1 MLYRGGNWIMKKKM
15 KLTISLLIII
25 PVIIGISV
33 GIPVAEI
40 YKNLEGKP
48 SQLVWNENDKYNIDE
63 DAYILTVDKK
73 SDFKILNLTDLQ
85 LSEGMSQKR
94 INRTYEL
101 VRQLVKET
109 NPSIVTFTGDN
120 TWLKNSKKAVK
131 RFVKEIDNIC
141 IEFDV
146 PWAPILGNH
155 DAESDVDGNWIFD
168 EYLQAQNIIFNYKEN
183 ANRSKDLAKGPM
195 NISGVGNYVINVKS
209 ANDSK
214 IFHSMIMMDTHSLG
228 SCSTID
234 SVNIGSEKINLTGLN
249 ESEKLKLNEWITKD
263 GYIFAPSE
271 DENNNG
277 YTVVGTGYDYIKENQ
292 IHWYE
297 YMVKGLAESTGAPV
311 ESSLFIHIPLPE
323 YNMAAKIYEPI
334 NDGFTKDEN
343 GNFGM
348 LREPI
353 CSPYYNSGMF
363 EKIIELNS
371 TKNVICG
378 HEHKNNFSV
387 LYRGIRLTYATKTG
401 DGHDW
406 VEDGSVCGG
415 TVLEFDETDK
425 LTVSPIYLN
434 YDMLNN

>member
-1 MLYRGGNWIMKKKM
+1 M

-25 PVIIGISV
+25 PVIVGISV

-48 SQLVWNENDKYNIDE
+48 SQLVWNENDKYNIDK

-85 LSEGMSQKR
+85 LSEGMSQKS

-155 DAESDVDGNWIFD
+155 DAESDVDANWIFD
-168 EYLQAQNIIFNYKEN
+168 EYLKSQNIIFNYKEN
-183 ANRSKDLAKGPM
+183 ANRNKDLAKGPM

-228 SCSTID
+228 SYSTID

-271 DENNNG
+271 DVNNNE

-387 LYRGIRLTYATKTG
+387 LYRGVRLTYATKTG

-406 VEDGSVCGG
+406 VENGSVCGG
-415 TVLEFDETDK
+415 TVLEFDETEK

>member
-1 MLYRGGNWIMKKKM
+1 MKKKT
-15 KLTISLLIII
+15 KTVISLLIII
-25 PVIIGISV
+25 PVIIGLSV
-33 GIPVAEI
+33 GTYIAGI

-48 SQLVWNENDKYNIDE
+48 SQLVWNENDKYNIDK

-94 INRTYEL
+94 INRTYKL
-101 VRQLVKET
+101 VRQLIQET

-131 RFVKEIDNIC
+131 RFVKEIDEIC

-183 ANRSKDLAKGPM
+183 VNRSKDLAKGPI

-209 ANDSK
+209 AIDDE

-228 SCSTID
+228 SYSTID

-271 DENNNG
+271 DVNNNE
-277 YTVVGTGYDYIKENQ
+277 YIAVGTGYDYIKENQ

-297 YMVKGLAESTGAPV
+297 YMVNGLTEYNDAPV
-311 ESSLFIHIPLPE
+311 ESTLFIHIPLPE

-363 EKIIELNS
+363 EKIVELNS

-387 LYRGIRLTYATKTG
+387 LYRGVRLTYATKTG

-406 VEDGSVCGG
+406 VEFGSVCGG
-415 TVLEFDETDK
+415 TVLEFDETEK

>member
-1 MLYRGGNWIMKKKM
+1 MKKKM

-25 PVIIGISV
+25 PVIVGISV

-48 SQLVWNENDKYNIDE
+48 SQLVWNENDKYNIDK

-85 LSEGMSQKR
+85 LSEGMSQKS

-155 DAESDVDGNWIFD
+155 DAESDVDANWIFD
-168 EYLQAQNIIFNYKEN
+168 EYLKSKNIIFNYKEN
-183 ANRSKDLAKGPM
+183 ANRNKDLAKGPM

-228 SCSTID
+228 SYSTID

-271 DENNNG
+271 DVNNNE

-387 LYRGIRLTYATKTG
+387 LYRGVRLTYATKTG

-415 TVLEFDETDK
+415 TVLEFDETEK

>member
-1 MLYRGGNWIMKKKM
+1 MKKKM

-48 SQLVWNENDKYNIDE
+48 SQLVWNENDKYNINE

-228 SCSTID
+228 SYSTID

-297 YMVKGLAESTGAPV
+297 YMVKGIAESTGAPV

-387 LYRGIRLTYATKTG
+387 LYRGVRLTYATKTG

>member
-1 MLYRGGNWIMKKKM
+1 MKKKT
-15 KLTISLLIII
+15 KTVISLLIII
-25 PVIIGISV
+25 PVIIGLSV
-33 GIPVAEI
+33 GTHIAGI

-48 SQLVWNENDKYNIDE
+48 SQLVWNENDKYNIDK

-94 INRTYEL
+94 INRTYKL
-101 VRQLVKET
+101 VRQLIQET

-131 RFVKEIDNIC
+131 RFVKEIDEIC

-183 ANRSKDLAKGPM
+183 ANRSKDLAKGPI
-195 NISGVGNYVINVKS
+195 NISGIGNYVINVKS
-209 ANDSK
+209 AIDDE

-228 SCSTID
+228 SYSTID

-271 DENNNG
+271 DVNNNE
-277 YTVVGTGYDYIKENQ
+277 YIAVGTGYDYIKENQ

-297 YMVKGLAESTGAPV
+297 YVVNGLTEYNDAPV
-311 ESSLFIHIPLPE
+311 ESTLFIHIPLPE

-363 EKIIELNS
+363 EKIVELNS

-387 LYRGIRLTYATKTG
+387 LYRGVRLTYATKTG

-415 TVLEFDETDK
+415 TVLEFDETEK

>member
-1 MLYRGGNWIMKKKM
+1 MKKKT
-15 KLTISLLIII
+15 KTVISLLIII
-25 PVIIGISV
+25 PVIISLSV
-33 GIPVAEI
+33 GGHIVGI

-48 SQLVWNENDKYNIDE
+48 SQLVWNENDKYNIDK

-94 INRTYEL
+94 INRTYKL
-101 VRQLVKET
+101 VRQLIQET

-131 RFVKEIDNIC
+131 RFVKEIDEIC

-183 ANRSKDLAKGPM
+183 ANRSKDLAKGPI

-209 ANDSK
+209 AIDDE

-228 SCSTID
+228 SYSTID

-249 ESEKLKLNEWITKD
+249 ESEKLKLNGWITKD

-271 DENNNG
+271 DVNNNE
-277 YTVVGTGYDYIKENQ
+277 YIAVGTGYDYIKENQ

-297 YMVKGLAESTGAPV
+297 YMVNGLTEYNDAPV
-311 ESSLFIHIPLPE
+311 ESTLFIHIPLPE
-323 YNMAAKIYEPI
+323 YNMATKIYEPI

-363 EKIIELNS
+363 EKIVELNS

-387 LYRGIRLTYATKTG
+387 LYRGVRLTYATKTG

-415 TVLEFDETDK
+415 TVLEFDETEK
-425 LTVSPIYLN
+425 LTVSPIYMN

>member
-1 MLYRGGNWIMKKKM
+1 MKKKT
-15 KLTISLLIII
+15 KTVISLLIII
-25 PVIIGISV
+25 PVIIGLSV
-33 GIPVAEI
+33 GTHIAGI

-48 SQLVWNENDKYNIDE
+48 SQLVWNENDKYNIDK

-94 INRTYEL
+94 INRTYKL
-101 VRQLVKET
+101 VRQLIQET

-131 RFVKEIDNIC
+131 RFVKEIDEIC

-183 ANRSKDLAKGPM
+183 ANRSKDLAKGPI

-209 ANDSK
+209 AIDDE

-228 SCSTID
+228 SYSTID

-271 DENNNG
+271 DVNNNE
-277 YTVVGTGYDYIKENQ
+277 YIAVGTGYDYIKENQ
-292 IHWYE
+292 IHWDE
-297 YMVKGLAESTGAPV
+297 YVVNGLTEYNDAPV
-311 ESSLFIHIPLPE
+311 ESTLFIHIPLPE

-363 EKIIELNS
+363 EKIVELNS

-387 LYRGIRLTYATKTG
+387 LYRGVRLTYATKTG

-415 TVLEFDETDK
+415 TVLEFDETEK

>member
-1 MLYRGGNWIMKKKM
+1 MKKKT
-15 KLTISLLIII
+15 KTVISLLIII
-25 PVIIGISV
+25 PVIISLSV
-33 GIPVAEI
+33 GVHIAGI

-48 SQLVWNENDKYNIDE
+48 SQLVWNENDKYNIDK
-63 DAYILTVDKK
+63 DAYILTVDEK

-101 VRQLVKET
+101 VRQLIQET

-131 RFVKEIDNIC
+131 RFVKEIDEIC

-155 DAESDVDGNWIFD
+155 DTESDVDGNWIFD

-183 ANRSKDLAKGPM
+183 VNRSKDLAKGPI
-195 NISGVGNYVINVKS
+195 NISGIGNYVINVKS
-209 ANDSK
+209 AIDDE
-214 IFHSMIMMDTHSLG
+214 IFQSMIMMDTHSLG
-228 SCSTID
+228 SYSTID

-249 ESEKLKLNEWITKD
+249 ESEKLKLNGWITKD
-263 GYIFAPSE
+263 GYLFAPSE
-271 DENNNG
+271 DVNNNE
-277 YTVVGTGYDYIKENQ
+277 YTVVGTGYDYIKKNQ

-297 YMVKGLAESTGAPV
+297 YMVKGLTEYNGTPV
-311 ESSLFIHIPLPE
+311 ESTLFIHIPLPE

-334 NDGFTKDEN
+334 NDGFTKDGN

-363 EKIIELNS
+363 EKIVELNS

-387 LYRGIRLTYATKTG
+387 LYRGVRLTYATKTG

-415 TVLEFDETDK
+415 TVLEFDETEK

>member
-1 MLYRGGNWIMKKKM
+1 MKKKM

-25 PVIIGISV
+25 PVIVGISV

-48 SQLVWNENDKYNIDE
+48 SQLVWNENDKYNIDK

-85 LSEGMSQKR
+85 LSEGMSQKS

-155 DAESDVDGNWIFD
+155 DAESDVDANWIFD
-168 EYLQAQNIIFNYKEN
+168 EYLKSQNIIFNYKEN
-183 ANRSKDLAKGPM
+183 ANRNKDLAKGPM

-228 SCSTID
+228 SYSTID

-271 DENNNG
+271 DVNNNE

-387 LYRGIRLTYATKTG
+387 LYRGVRLTYATKTG

-406 VEDGSVCGG
+406 VENGSVCGG
-415 TVLEFDETDK
+415 TVLEFDETEK

>member
-1 MLYRGGNWIMKKKM
+1 MKKKT
-15 KLTISLLIII
+15 KTVISLLIII
-25 PVIIGISV
+25 PVIIGLSV
-33 GIPVAEI
+33 GTHIAGI

-48 SQLVWNENDKYNIDE
+48 SQLVWNENDKYNIDK

-94 INRTYEL
+94 INRTYKL
-101 VRQLVKET
+101 VRQLIQET

-131 RFVKEIDNIC
+131 RFVKEIDEIC

-183 ANRSKDLAKGPM
+183 ANRSKDLAKGPI

-209 ANDSK
+209 AIDDE

-228 SCSTID
+228 SYSTID

-271 DENNNG
+271 DVNNNE
-277 YTVVGTGYDYIKENQ
+277 YIAVGTGYDYIKENQ

-297 YMVKGLAESTGAPV
+297 YVVNGLTEYNDAPV
-311 ESSLFIHIPLPE
+311 ESTLFIHIPLPE

-363 EKIIELNS
+363 EKIVELNS

-387 LYRGIRLTYATKTG
+387 LYRGVRLTYATKTG

-415 TVLEFDETDK
+415 TVLEFDETEK

>member
-1 MLYRGGNWIMKKKM
+1 MKKKT
-15 KLTISLLIII
+15 KTVISLLIII
-25 PVIIGISV
+25 PVIIGLSV
-33 GIPVAEI
+33 GTHIAGI

-48 SQLVWNENDKYNIDE
+48 SQLVWNENDKYNIDK

-94 INRTYEL
+94 INRTYKL
-101 VRQLVKET
+101 VRQLIQET

-131 RFVKEIDNIC
+131 RFVKEIDEIC

-183 ANRSKDLAKGPM
+183 ANRSKDLAKGPI

-209 ANDSK
+209 AIDDE

-228 SCSTID
+228 SYSTID

-271 DENNNG
+271 DVNNNE
-277 YTVVGTGYDYIKENQ
+277 YIAVGTGYDYIKENQ

-297 YMVKGLAESTGAPV
+297 YVVNGLTEYNDAPV
-311 ESSLFIHIPLPE
+311 ESTLFIHIPLPE

-363 EKIIELNS
+363 EKIVELNS

-378 HEHKNNFSV
+378 HEHKNNFSI
-387 LYRGIRLTYATKTG
+387 LYRGVRLTYATKTG

-415 TVLEFDETDK
+415 TVLEFDETEK

>member
-1 MLYRGGNWIMKKKM
+1 MKKKM

-228 SCSTID
+228 SYSTID

>member
-1 MLYRGGNWIMKKKM
+1 MKKKT
-15 KLTISLLIII
+15 KTVISLLIII
-25 PVIIGISV
+25 PVIISLSV
-33 GIPVAEI
+33 GTHIAGI

-48 SQLVWNENDKYNIDE
+48 SQLVWNENDKYNIDK

-94 INRTYEL
+94 INRTYKL
-101 VRQLVKET
+101 VRQLIQET

-131 RFVKEIDNIC
+131 RFVKEIDEIC

-168 EYLQAQNIIFNYKEN
+168 EYLKAQNIIFNYKEN
-183 ANRSKDLAKGPM
+183 VNRSKDLAKGPI

-209 ANDSK
+209 AIDDE

-228 SCSTID
+228 SYSTID

-249 ESEKLKLNEWITKD
+249 ESEKSKLNGWITKD

-271 DENNNG
+271 DVNNNE
-277 YTVVGTGYDYIKENQ
+277 YIAVGTGYDYIKENQ

-297 YMVKGLAESTGAPV
+297 YMVNGLTEYNDAPV
-311 ESSLFIHIPLPE
+311 ESTLFIHIPLPE

-363 EKIIELNS
+363 EKIVELNS

-387 LYRGIRLTYATKTG
+387 LYRGVRLTYATKTG

-415 TVLEFDETDK
+415 TVLEFDETEK

>member
-1 MLYRGGNWIMKKKM
+1 MKKKT
-15 KLTISLLIII
+15 KTVISLLIII
-25 PVIIGISV
+25 PVVISISV
-33 GIPVAEI
+33 GTHIAGI

-48 SQLVWNENDKYNIDE
+48 SQLVWNENDKYNIDK

-94 INRTYEL
+94 INRTYKL
-101 VRQLVKET
+101 VRKLIQET

-120 TWLKNSKKAVK
+120 TWLINSKKAVK
-131 RFVKEIDNIC
+131 RFVREIDEIC

-155 DAESDVDGNWIFD
+155 DAESDVDENWIFD

-183 ANRSKDLAKGPM
+183 ANRSKDLAKGPI
-195 NISGVGNYVINVKS
+195 NISGIGNYVINVKS
-209 ANDSK
+209 AIDDE

-228 SCSTID
+228 SYSTID

-271 DENNNG
+271 DVNNNK
-277 YTVVGTGYDYIKENQ
+277 YIAVGTGYDYIKENQ

-297 YMVKGLAESTGAPV
+297 YMVKGLTEYNGTPV
-311 ESSLFIHIPLPE
+311 ESTLFIHIPLPE

-363 EKIIELNS
+363 EKIVELNS

-387 LYRGIRLTYATKTG
+387 LYRGVRLTYATKTG

-415 TVLEFDETDK
+415 TVLEFDETEK

>member
-1 MLYRGGNWIMKKKM
+1 MKKKM

-25 PVIIGISV
+25 PVIVGISV

-48 SQLVWNENDKYNIDE
+48 SQLVWNENDKYNIDK

-101 VRQLVKET
+101 VRQLVQET

-183 ANRSKDLAKGPM
+183 ANRNKDLAKGPM

-209 ANDSK
+209 AIDDE

-228 SCSTID
+228 SYSTID

-297 YMVKGLAESTGAPV
+297 YMVNGLAEYTGAPV

-387 LYRGIRLTYATKTG
+387 LYRGVRLTYATKTG

-415 TVLEFDETDK
+415 TVLEFDETEK

>member
-1 MLYRGGNWIMKKKM
+1 MKKKT
-15 KLTISLLIII
+15 KTVISLLIII
-25 PVIIGISV
+25 PVVISISV
-33 GIPVAEI
+33 GTHIAGI

-48 SQLVWNENDKYNIDE
+48 SQLVWNENDKYNIDK

-101 VRQLVKET
+101 VRQLIQET

-131 RFVKEIDNIC
+131 RFVKEIDEIC

-155 DAESDVDGNWIFD
+155 DAESDVDENWIFD

-183 ANRSKDLAKGPM
+183 ANRSKDLAKGPI
-195 NISGVGNYVINVKS
+195 NISGIGNYVINVKS
-209 ANDSK
+209 AIDDE

-228 SCSTID
+228 SYSTID

-271 DENNNG
+271 DVNNNK
-277 YTVVGTGYDYIKENQ
+277 YIAVGTGYDYIKENQ

-297 YMVKGLAESTGAPV
+297 YMVKGLTEYNGTPV
-311 ESSLFIHIPLPE
+311 ESTLFIHIPLPE

-363 EKIIELNS
+363 EKIVELNS

-387 LYRGIRLTYATKTG
+387 LYRGVRLTYATKTG

-415 TVLEFDETDK
+415 TVLEFDETEK

>member
-1 MLYRGGNWIMKKKM
+1 MKKKT
-15 KLTISLLIII
+15 KTVISLLIII
-25 PVIIGISV
+25 PVIIGLSV
-33 GIPVAEI
+33 GTHIAGI

-48 SQLVWNENDKYNIDE
+48 SQLVWNENDKYNIDK

-94 INRTYEL
+94 INRTYKL
-101 VRQLVKET
+101 VRQLIQET

-120 TWLKNSKKAVK
+120 TWLKKSKKAVK
-131 RFVKEIDNIC
+131 RFVKEIDEIC

-183 ANRSKDLAKGPM
+183 ANRSKDLAKGPI

-209 ANDSK
+209 AIDDE

-228 SCSTID
+228 SYSTID

-271 DENNNG
+271 DVNNNE
-277 YTVVGTGYDYIKENQ
+277 YIAVGTGYDYIKENQ

-297 YMVKGLAESTGAPV
+297 YVVNGLTEYNDAPV
-311 ESSLFIHIPLPE
+311 ESTLFIHIPLPE

-363 EKIIELNS
+363 EKIVELNS

-387 LYRGIRLTYATKTG
+387 LYRGVRLTYATKTG

-415 TVLEFDETDK
+415 TVLEFDETEK

>member
-1 MLYRGGNWIMKKKM
+1 MKKKM

-228 SCSTID
+228 SYSTID

-387 LYRGIRLTYATKTG
+387 LYRGVRLTYATKTG

>member
-1 MLYRGGNWIMKKKM
+1 MKKKT
-15 KLTISLLIII
+15 KTVISLLIII
-25 PVIIGISV
+25 PVVISISV
-33 GIPVAEI
+33 GTHIAGI

-48 SQLVWNENDKYNIDE
+48 SQLVWNENDKYNIDK

-94 INRTYEL
+94 INRTYKL
-101 VRQLVKET
+101 VRKLIQET

-120 TWLKNSKKAVK
+120 TWLINSKKAVK
-131 RFVKEIDNIC
+131 RFVREIDEIC

-155 DAESDVDGNWIFD
+155 DAESDVDENWIFD

-183 ANRSKDLAKGPM
+183 ANRSKDLAKGPI
-195 NISGVGNYVINVKS
+195 NISGIGNYVINVKS
-209 ANDSK
+209 AIDDE

-228 SCSTID
+228 SYSTID

-271 DENNNG
+271 DVNNNK
-277 YTVVGTGYDYIKENQ
+277 YIAVGTGYDYIKENQ

-297 YMVKGLAESTGAPV
+297 YMVKGLTEYNGTPV
-311 ESSLFIHIPLPE
+311 ESTLLIHIPLPE

-363 EKIIELNS
+363 EKIVELNS

-387 LYRGIRLTYATKTG
+387 LYRGVRLTYATKTG

-415 TVLEFDETDK
+415 TVLEFDETEK

>member
-1 MLYRGGNWIMKKKM
+1 MKKKT
-15 KLTISLLIII
+15 KTVISLLIII
-25 PVIIGISV
+25 PVIIGLSV
-33 GIPVAEI
+33 GTHIAGI

-48 SQLVWNENDKYNIDE
+48 SQLVWNENDKYNIDK

-94 INRTYEL
+94 INRTYKL
-101 VRQLVKET
+101 VRQLIQET

-131 RFVKEIDNIC
+131 RFVREIDEIC

-183 ANRSKDLAKGPM
+183 ANRSKDLAKGPI

-209 ANDSK
+209 AIDDE

-228 SCSTID
+228 SYSTID

-271 DENNNG
+271 DVNNNE
-277 YTVVGTGYDYIKENQ
+277 YIAVGTGYDYIKENQ

-297 YMVKGLAESTGAPV
+297 YMVNGLTEYNDAPV
-311 ESSLFIHIPLPE
+311 ESTLFIHIPLPE

-363 EKIIELNS
+363 EKIVELNS

-387 LYRGIRLTYATKTG
+387 LYRGVRLTYATKTG

-415 TVLEFDETDK
+415 TVLEFDETEK

>member
-1 MLYRGGNWIMKKKM
+1 MKIKTK
-15 KLTISLLIII
+15 TVISLLIII
-25 PVIIGISV
+25 PVIISLSV
-33 GIPVAEI
+33 GTHIAGI

-48 SQLVWNENDKYNIDE
+48 SQLVWNENDKYNIDK
-63 DAYILTVDKK
+63 DAYILTVNEK
-73 SDFKILNLTDLQ
+73 SDFKVLNLTDLQ

-94 INRTYEL
+94 INRTYKL
-101 VRQLVKET
+101 VRQLIQET

-131 RFVKEIDNIC
+131 RFVKEIDEIC

-183 ANRSKDLAKGPM
+183 ANRSKDLAKGPI
-195 NISGVGNYVINVKS
+195 NISGIGNYVINVKS
-209 ANDSK
+209 TIDDE

-228 SCSTID
+228 SYSTID

-249 ESEKLKLNEWITKD
+249 ESEKLKLNGWITKD
-263 GYIFAPSE
+263 DYIFAPSE
-271 DENNNG
+271 DVNNNE
-277 YTVVGTGYDYIKENQ
+277 YTVVGTGYDFIKKNQ

-297 YMVKGLAESTGAPV
+297 YMVKGLTEYNGTPV
-311 ESSLFIHIPLPE
+311 ESTLFIHIPLPE

-363 EKIIELNS
+363 EKIVELNS

-387 LYRGIRLTYATKTG
+387 LYRGVRLTYATKTG

-415 TVLEFDETDK
+415 TVLEFDETEK

>member
-1 MLYRGGNWIMKKKM
+1 MKKKT
-15 KLTISLLIII
+15 KTVISLLIII
-25 PVIIGISV
+25 PVIIGLSV
-33 GIPVAEI
+33 GTYIAGI

-48 SQLVWNENDKYNIDE
+48 SQLVWNENDKYNIDK

-94 INRTYEL
+94 INRTYKL
-101 VRQLVKET
+101 VRQLIQET

-131 RFVKEIDNIC
+131 RFVKEIDEIC

-183 ANRSKDLAKGPM
+183 VNRSKDLAKGPI

-209 ANDSK
+209 AIDDE

-228 SCSTID
+228 SYSTID

-271 DENNNG
+271 DVNNNE
-277 YTVVGTGYDYIKENQ
+277 YIAVGTGYDYIKENQ

-297 YMVKGLAESTGAPV
+297 YMVNGLTEYNDAPV
-311 ESSLFIHIPLPE
+311 ESTLFIHIPLPE

-363 EKIIELNS
+363 EKIVELNS

-387 LYRGIRLTYATKTG
+387 LYRGVRLTYATKTG

-415 TVLEFDETDK
+415 TVLEFDETEK

>member
-1 MLYRGGNWIMKKKM
+1 MKKKT
-15 KLTISLLIII
+15 KTVISLLIII
-25 PVIIGISV
+25 PVIIGLSV
-33 GIPVAEI
+33 GTYIAGI

-48 SQLVWNENDKYNIDE
+48 SQLVWNENDKYNIDK

-94 INRTYEL
+94 INRTYKL
-101 VRQLVKET
+101 VRQLIQET

-131 RFVKEIDNIC
+131 RFVKEIDEIC

-183 ANRSKDLAKGPM
+183 VNRSKDLAKGPI

-209 ANDSK
+209 AIYDE

-228 SCSTID
+228 SYSTID

-271 DENNNG
+271 DVNNNE
-277 YTVVGTGYDYIKENQ
+277 YIAVGTGYDYIKENQ

-297 YMVKGLAESTGAPV
+297 YMVNGLTEYNDAPV
-311 ESSLFIHIPLPE
+311 ESTLFIHIPLPE

-363 EKIIELNS
+363 EKIVELNS

-387 LYRGIRLTYATKTG
+387 LYRGVRLTYATKTG

-415 TVLEFDETDK
+415 TVLEFDETEK

>member
-1 MLYRGGNWIMKKKM
+1 MKKKT
-15 KLTISLLIII
+15 KTVISLLIII
-25 PVIIGISV
+25 PVVISISV
-33 GIPVAEI
+33 GTHIAGI

-48 SQLVWNENDKYNIDE
+48 SQLVWNENDKYNIDK

-94 INRTYEL
+94 INRTYKL
-101 VRQLVKET
+101 VRKLIQET

-120 TWLKNSKKAVK
+120 TWLINSKKAVK
-131 RFVKEIDNIC
+131 RFVREIDEIC

-155 DAESDVDGNWIFD
+155 DAESDVDENWIFD

-183 ANRSKDLAKGPM
+183 ANRSKDLAKGPI
-195 NISGVGNYVINVKS
+195 NISGIGNYVINVKS
-209 ANDSK
+209 AIDDE

-228 SCSTID
+228 SYSTID

-271 DENNNG
+271 DVNNNK
-277 YTVVGTGYDYIKENQ
+277 YIAVGTGYDYIKENQ

-297 YMVKGLAESTGAPV
+297 YMVKGLTEYNGTPV
-311 ESSLFIHIPLPE
+311 ESTLFIHIPLPE

-363 EKIIELNS
+363 EKIVELNS

-387 LYRGIRLTYATKTG
+387 LYRGVRLTYATKTG

-415 TVLEFDETDK
+415 TVLEFGETEK

>member
-1 MLYRGGNWIMKKKM
+1 MNKKM

-25 PVIIGISV
+25 PVIVGISV

-228 SCSTID
+228 SYSTID

>member
-1 MLYRGGNWIMKKKM
+1 MKKKT
-15 KLTISLLIII
+15 KTVISLLIII
-25 PVIIGISV
+25 PVIIGLSV
-33 GIPVAEI
+33 GTHIAGI

-48 SQLVWNENDKYNIDE
+48 SQLVWNENDKYNIDK

-94 INRTYEL
+94 INRTYKL
-101 VRQLVKET
+101 VRQLIQET

-131 RFVKEIDNIC
+131 RFVREIDEIC

-183 ANRSKDLAKGPM
+183 ANRSKDLAKGPI
-195 NISGVGNYVINVKS
+195 NISGIGNYVINVKS
-209 ANDSK
+209 AIDDE

-228 SCSTID
+228 SYSTID

-271 DENNNG
+271 DVNNNE
-277 YTVVGTGYDYIKENQ
+277 YIAVGTGYDYIKENQ

-297 YMVKGLAESTGAPV
+297 YMVNGLTEYNDAPV
-311 ESSLFIHIPLPE
+311 ESTLFIHIPLPE

-363 EKIIELNS
+363 EKIVELNS

-387 LYRGIRLTYATKTG
+387 LYRGVRLTYATKTG

-415 TVLEFDETDK
+415 TVLEFDETEK

>member
-1 MLYRGGNWIMKKKM
+1 MKKKT
-15 KLTISLLIII
+15 KTVISLLIII
-25 PVIIGISV
+25 PVVISLSV
-33 GIPVAEI
+33 GTCIAGI

-48 SQLVWNENDKYNIDE
+48 SQLVWNENDKYNIDK

-85 LSEGMSQKR
+85 LSEWMSQKR

-101 VRQLVKET
+101 VRQLIQET

-131 RFVKEIDNIC
+131 RFVKEIDEIC

-183 ANRSKDLAKGPM
+183 VNRSKDLAKGPI
-195 NISGVGNYVINVKS
+195 NISGIGNYVINVKS
-209 ANDSK
+209 AIDDE

-228 SCSTID
+228 SYSTID

-249 ESEKLKLNEWITKD
+249 ESEKLKLNDWITKD
-263 GYIFAPSE
+263 NYIFAPSE
-271 DENNNG
+271 DVNNNE
-277 YTVVGTGYDYIKENQ
+277 YTVVGTGYDYIKKNQ

-297 YMVKGLAESTGAPV
+297 YMVKGLNEYNGTPV
-311 ESSLFIHIPLPE
+311 ESTLFIHIPLPE

-348 LREPI
+348 QREPI

-363 EKIIELNS
+363 EKIVELNS
-371 TKNVICG
+371 TKNVVCG

-387 LYRGIRLTYATKTG
+387 LYRGVRLTYATKTG

-415 TVLEFDETDK
+415 TVLEFDESEK

>member
-1 MLYRGGNWIMKKKM
+1 MKKKT
-15 KLTISLLIII
+15 KTVISLLIII
-25 PVIIGISV
+25 PVIIGLSV
-33 GIPVAEI
+33 GTHIAGI

-48 SQLVWNENDKYNIDE
+48 SQLVWNENDKYNIDK

-94 INRTYEL
+94 INRTYKL
-101 VRQLVKET
+101 VRQLIQET

-131 RFVKEIDNIC
+131 RFVKEIDEIC

-183 ANRSKDLAKGPM
+183 ANRSKDLAKGPI
-195 NISGVGNYVINVKS
+195 NISAVGNYVINVKS
-209 ANDSK
+209 AIDDE

-228 SCSTID
+228 SYSTID

-271 DENNNG
+271 DVNNNE
-277 YTVVGTGYDYIKENQ
+277 YIAVGTGYDYIKENQ

-297 YMVKGLAESTGAPV
+297 YVVNGLTEYNDAPV
-311 ESSLFIHIPLPE
+311 ESTLFIHIPLPE

-363 EKIIELNS
+363 EKIVELNS

-387 LYRGIRLTYATKTG
+387 LYRGVRLTYATKTG

-415 TVLEFDETDK
+415 TVLEFDETEK

>member
-1 MLYRGGNWIMKKKM
+1 MKKKN
-15 KLTISLLIII
+15 KTVISLLIII
-25 PVIIGISV
+25 PVIIGLSV
-33 GIPVAEI
+33 GTYIAGI

-48 SQLVWNENDKYNIDE
+48 SQLVWNENDKYNIDK

-94 INRTYEL
+94 INRTYKL
-101 VRQLVKET
+101 VRQLIQET

-120 TWLKNSKKAVK
+120 TWLINSKKAVK
-131 RFVKEIDNIC
+131 RFVREIDEIC

-183 ANRSKDLAKGPM
+183 ANRSKDLAKGPI

-209 ANDSK
+209 AIDDE

-228 SCSTID
+228 SYSTID

-271 DENNNG
+271 DVNNNE
-277 YTVVGTGYDYIKENQ
+277 YIAVGTGYDYIKENQ

-297 YMVKGLAESTGAPV
+297 YMVNGLTEYNDAPV
-311 ESSLFIHIPLPE
+311 ESTLFIHIPLPE

-363 EKIIELNS
+363 EKIVELNS

-387 LYRGIRLTYATKTG
+387 LYRGVRLTYATKTG

-415 TVLEFDETDK
+415 TVLEFDETEK

>member
-1 MLYRGGNWIMKKKM
+1 MKKKM

-25 PVIIGISV
+25 PVIVGISV

-48 SQLVWNENDKYNIDE
+48 SQLVWNENDKYNIDK

-209 ANDSK
+209 AIDDE

-228 SCSTID
+228 SYSTID

-297 YMVKGLAESTGAPV
+297 YMVKGLAASTGAPV

-363 EKIIELNS
+363 ERIIELNS

-387 LYRGIRLTYATKTG
+387 LYRGVRLTYATKTG

-415 TVLEFDETDK
+415 TVLEFDETEK